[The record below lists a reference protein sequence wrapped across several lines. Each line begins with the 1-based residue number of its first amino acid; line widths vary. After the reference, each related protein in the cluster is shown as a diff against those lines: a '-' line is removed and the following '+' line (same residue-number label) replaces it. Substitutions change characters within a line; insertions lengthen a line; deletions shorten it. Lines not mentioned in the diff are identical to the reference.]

1 MIYRNYL
8 KRPIDAVLALLVL
21 FLTSPLFLITWIILT
36 FQNKGTPLFFQER
49 PGKDGVPFYI
59 VKFKTMNNN
68 TDKEGELLPDV
79 MRMTFFGKWVRKFSL
94 DELPQLFN
102 VIKGEMSLIGP
113 RPLLFK
119 YLLLY
124 SKEQSRRHDVRPGIT
139 GWAQVNGRN
148 SISWKEKFGHDIY
161 YIDHLTFKLDFRI
174 FWLTILKILKREGV
188 NQSEDRPMKPFNG
201 VN

>member
-1 MIYRNYL
+1 M